1 MKRRI
6 LFSSILSLA
15 LLLPATAGAQAIE
28 LNDSDS
34 QNGSTATYYPGEE
47 TTINGIPESEIITTQ
62 DVIVTKFVSY
72 IPNYK
77 TRVPEF
83 KKIVS
88 FSHDNTRST
97 TSAKQSVSITK
108 SQSFGSEFSGSISF
122 SGEIKAGIFGGLKN
136 EYSIGYKE
144 TRATNEAVGA
154 STSATV
160 PAGKWGYID
169 MFYAGTQNGGAL
181 KYYTYSTSNPNNK
194 VYNTVSINAK
204 VYPSDDLDIHSKSWS
219 Q

>member
-6 LFSSILSLA
+6 ILSGLLSLA
-15 LLLPATAGAQAIE
+15 LLLPATAGAQAVE
-28 LNDSDS
+28 LGDSIS
-34 QNGSTATYYPGEE
+34 NNGSTATYYPGDE

-72 IPNYK
+72 KPNYK

-97 TSAKQSVSITK
+97 TPADQVVSITK
-108 SQSFGSEFSGSISF
+108 SSSVGSEFSGSISF

-154 STSATV
+154 STKATV
-160 PAGKWGYID
+160 PAKKWGYID
-169 MFYAGTQNGGAL
+169 MFYAGTQNGGGL
-181 KYYTYSTSNPNNK
+181 TYYTYSTANPDK
-194 VYNTVSINAK
+194 KAYNTITINAK
-204 VYPSDDLDIHSKSWS
+204 VYPTDNLDIHSKSWS